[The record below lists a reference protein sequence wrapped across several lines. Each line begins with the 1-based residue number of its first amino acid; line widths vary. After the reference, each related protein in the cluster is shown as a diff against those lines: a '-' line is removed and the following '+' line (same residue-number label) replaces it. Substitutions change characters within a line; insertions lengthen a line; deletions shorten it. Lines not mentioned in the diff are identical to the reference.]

1 MEPRVE
7 SRVLA
12 ALGGVACLMALGLE
26 FSEYFNR
33 SEEVVL
39 LTAGLAFFAL
49 AQWSRRSN

>member
-26 FSEYFNR
+26 FSEYLNR
-33 SEEVVL
+33 SEEAVL